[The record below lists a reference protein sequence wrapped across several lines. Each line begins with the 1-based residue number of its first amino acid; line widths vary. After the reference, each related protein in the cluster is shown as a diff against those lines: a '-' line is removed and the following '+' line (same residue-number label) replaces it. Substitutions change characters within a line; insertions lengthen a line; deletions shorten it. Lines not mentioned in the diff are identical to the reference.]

1 MNEENN
7 SLISFLHCK
16 SERLSVI
23 GIDGLSRSGKT
34 TYVKKLGKML
44 EEYHIDYV
52 CLHMDDYIERRN
64 KRYNTGF
71 DEWKEYYYLQWNVE
85 SLTENLFENLKIS
98 SELTLQYYDAES
110 DIQFWKDLKLPSNGV
125 ILIEGVFLQRKEWK
139 RYFDYIIYLDCERET
154 RYSRESESTQTQ
166 MDKFKNRYW
175 KAEDYYLLNLQP
187 LEHADIVIRT

>member
-1 MNEENN
+1 MFEENIGLKN
-7 SLISFLHCK
+7 FLQSN

-34 TYVKKLGKML
+34 TYVNELGKML
-44 EEYHIDYV
+44 EENHIEYV
-52 CLHMDDYIERRN
+52 CLHMDDFIERCN

-85 SLTENLFENLKIS
+85 SLTVNLFEKLKVS
-98 SELTLQYYDAES
+98 SELTLQYYDGES
-110 DIQFWKDLKLPSNGV
+110 DIQFRKDLKLPSNGV
-125 ILIEGVFLQRKEWK
+125 IFIEGVFLQRKEWK
-139 RYFDYIIYLDCERET
+139 GYFDYIIYLDCERET
-154 RYSRESESTQTQ
+154 RFNRESKSTQTQ

-187 LEHADIVIRT
+187 MEHADIVIKT